1 MYPSSLNDIQSNAS
15 PLGIDKLVSVFKSTT
30 ATYKFYWLI
39 SIVELVEQGET
50 EIPLNRIYARMI
62 SNSWFTINYFHV
74 SFGKADQLQE
84 MVKQILIWEPQ
95 LSVSS
100 SKDEI
105 SQALELSSNKSTHAL
120 LKNLGRNVPHWFL
133 SSWFPKQ
140 KQSEIISRSQR
151 FDQDCLYALFRNH
164 IVINPIWLEFLKQNA
179 KLIKDFCFWNLSLY
193 LQARNPNVPD
203 IPNKLIKDAVRNGL
217 SQQTNHYWK
226 LVFQELGAI
235 DCIYSGKRLSLEN
248 KNFSIDHFVPYSF
261 VSHDLIWN
269 LYPIDKSENS
279 RKSNYLPNINTHF
292 DPFYELQKQAF
303 EIVMSKDPQNR
314 FLEDYLPIT
323 PNLVSLPRVDLLNT
337 VQPLIT
343 IAQNNGFQFY
353 QTGNIN

>member
-1 MYPSSLNDIQSNAS
+1 MHPSSLNDIQSNAS

-39 SIVELVEQGET
+39 SIVELVEQGVT

-105 SQALELSSNKSTHAL
+105 NHALELSSNKSTQGL
-120 LKNLGRNVPHWFL
+120 LKLLGRNVPHWFL

-140 KQSEIISRSQR
+140 KQSEIIARSQI

-217 SQQTNHYWK
+217 GQQTNHYWK

-235 DCIYSGKRLSLEN
+235 DCIYTGKRLSIEN

-292 DPFYELQKQAF
+292 DPFYELQNQAF
-303 EIVMSKDPQNR
+303 EIVKSKDPQNR
-314 FLEDYLPIT
+314 FLEDYLPIS
-323 PNLVSLPRVDLLNT
+323 PNLISLPRVDLLNT

-343 IAQNNGFQFY
+343 IAQNNGFQY
-353 QTGNIN
+353 YN